1 MSIETVP
8 NNLRA
13 IDQQAFSDLTEP
25 HRRALQ
31 AHCYRMVGS
40 PAEAEELA
48 QETLW
53 RAWRRRETYEGR
65 APLRAWLYKI
75 ATNLCLDALKQ
86 RPRRTLPVALDTAS
100 TVDQPAPPPATE
112 PVWLEPF
119 PDDLLAPDEAN
130 PEARYSLHESVALAF
145 MTSLQVLPPRQRA
158 VLILRD
164 VLDWQAAEVAE
175 ALGQTVPSV
184 KSALHRAR
192 TTLANHKLSAQLEA
206 ARRHPPDEHLR
217 GQLDRYV
224 LAWETADVDGLLNLL
239 RDDATF
245 SMPPTPSWYLGRA
258 NIGGLVSRTIFGGSA
273 RGRWRLLPTRAN
285 GQTGYGLYK
294 RDEASG
300 SYMAYGI
307 QVVTFAG
314 DAIADITTFRNPALL
329 PRFNLP
335 VTAPAARAW
344 QRNEVAA

>member
-1 MSIETVP
+1 MTTELAP
-8 NNLRA
+8 NNLR
-13 IDQQAFSDLTEP
+13 QLSEQAFSDLTEP

-40 PAEAEELA
+40 AQEAEDLA

-65 APLRAWLYKI
+65 APLRSWLYKI

-86 RPRRTLPVALDTAS
+86 RPRRTLPAALEAAS
-100 TVDQPAPPPATE
+100 TLEQPAPPPASE

-119 PDDLLAPDEAN
+119 PDDLLASDDAN
-130 PEARYSLHESVALAF
+130 PEARYAARESVALAF
-145 MTSLQVLPPRQRA
+145 MTSLQLLPPRQRA

-164 VLDWQAAEVAE
+164 VLDWQAGEVAE
-175 ALGQTVPSV
+175 ALGQSVPSV

-192 TTLANHKLSAQLEA
+192 TTLASHQQSTRLDDLRHHPADEA
-206 ARRHPPDEHLR
+206 LR

-224 LAWETADVDGLLNLL
+224 LAWETADVPGLLALL
-239 RDDATF
+239 RDEATF
-245 SMPPTPSWYLGRA
+245 SMPPAHSWYQGRA
-258 NIGGLVSRTIFGGSA
+258 NIGAFVRQTIFGGAA

-285 GQTGYGLYK
+285 GQPAFGLYK
-294 RDEASG
+294 RDEASN
-300 SYMAYGI
+300 SYQAYGI

-314 DAIADITTFRNPALL
+314 SGIADITTFRTPSLV

-335 VTAPAARAW
+335 LIAPETPLHS
-344 QRNEVAA
+344 NP